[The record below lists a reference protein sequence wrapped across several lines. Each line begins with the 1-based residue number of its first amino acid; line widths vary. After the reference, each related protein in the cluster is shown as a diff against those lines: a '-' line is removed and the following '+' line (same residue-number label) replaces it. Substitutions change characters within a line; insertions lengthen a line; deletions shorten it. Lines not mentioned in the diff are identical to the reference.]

1 VTIDMPDF
9 TVPADEQQTVEC
21 PVEGLTAPATP
32 VVYDHCGTLIEP
44 TLVSSPTTVECEGPM
59 VWVYNYTDCA
69 GSSHDWT
76 FTYLI
81 EMPPFIPPSD
91 DGETVDCPAD
101 GLVAPATPVVYD
113 LCGNPVNAD
122 LVTAPPAIPC
132 EGTMVW
138 VYNYTDCAGNSAD
151 WSYTYTIVY
160 LPFAAIPPTT
170 DITDCYQNIALPAPP
185 TVYDNCGVAL
195 FPTGPI
201 EGTIPPCEGDISYT
215 WTYTDCAGNTQQY
228 VHTVTIEYEPFAAI
242 PPTTDI
248 TDCYQNIVLPTPPT
262 VYDNCGVAL
271 FPTGPI
277 EGTIPPCEGNI
288 SYTWTYT
295 DCEVTSQPY
304 VHTVTI

>member
-1 VTIDMPDF
+1 VDCYANITLPAPPTVYDNCGVELFPTGPVEGTVPECEGDVTYTWTYTDCEGNTRQYVHTVTIDMPDF

-201 EGTIPPCEGDISYT
+201 EGTIPP
-215 WTYTDCAGNTQQY
+215 
-228 VHTVTIEYEPFAAI
+228 
-242 PPTTDI
+242 
-248 TDCYQNIVLPTPPT
+248 
-262 VYDNCGVAL
+262 
-271 FPTGPI
+271 
-277 EGTIPPCEGNI
+277 
-288 SYTWTYT
+288 
-295 DCEVTSQPY
+295 
-304 VHTVTI
+304 